1 MDVSQLRTIL
11 WLRWRLTRNQWSR
24 NGPLNAA
31 VTMLVAGIGLVIGM
45 GGAVGGLL
53 AGMFLLTDA
62 SPAMLLVVWDVLVG
76 AFLFFWM
83 IGIVNDIQ
91 RSESIDISR
100 LLHLPI
106 SLRGVFWLNYLA
118 SHLTFSI
125 ILFVPGMLGLAVGL
139 VFGKGWFMMWLVPL
153 LLGVVSMVTAWTY
166 CLRGWLVTLMTN
178 QRRRRAVIAA
188 ITFSFVLLSQL
199 PYILSHVFDDHKRH
213 RPRTVESSQAEKP
226 TATGSESRAGRSLPP
241 VVLAAH
247 RYVPLLWV
255 GNGAMSLG
263 RGDVRPAILG
273 GALAFLIGGLGLR
286 RAYRSTLRFYEGPV
300 TGKRSARR
308 AKAERTI
315 VPGRNFL
322 ARQLPG
328 VPPDA
333 AALALAFFRS
343 LTRAPEVKM
352 ALATNFIM
360 LLVFGGM
367 LFVRRAS
374 GLADGFKP
382 LAATGAV
389 ALAFFGM
396 LGLMFNQFGYDR
408 DGFRTL
414 VLSPVPRERILLGK
428 NLALLPFAV
437 GFGVALLVVAKFAF
451 RIPSVFMAAAG
462 LQLIGAFLLL
472 STVGNLVSVLVP
484 YRIAPGSMKPTKTSS
499 LVMVLIALSH
509 VLFPT
514 AMIPIFVP
522 AVLGLLLSRWCGLP
536 AGAVMLL
543 SSAILLGLLIV
554 LYRLSL
560 SGLGDLLQRRE
571 KAILKVV
578 TEEVE

>member
-1 MDVSQLRTIL
+1 MDLNQLRTIL

-24 NGPLNAA
+24 QGPLNAA
-31 VTMLVAGIGLVIGM
+31 VTILVAGIGLLIGV

-53 AGMFLLTDA
+53 AGTFLLTDA
-62 SPAMLLVVWDVLVG
+62 APEKLLVLWDVLIG
-76 AFLFFWM
+76 AFLFLWM
-83 IGIVNDIQ
+83 IGVVNELQ
-91 RSESIDISR
+91 RSESIDIGR

-118 SHLTFSI
+118 SHLTFAI
-125 ILFVPGMLGLAVGL
+125 ILFLPGMLGLAVGL
-139 VFGKGWFMMWLVPL
+139 VFGNGWIMLWLIPL
-153 LLGVVSMVTAWTY
+153 FLGVVSMVTAWTY

-188 ITFSFVLLSQL
+188 VTFAFVLLSQAPFIVSRVL
-199 PYILSHVFDDHKRH
+199 DDRRPH
-213 RPRTVESSQAEKP
+213 RRRPVASSQSEKE
-226 TATGSESRAGRSLPP
+226 TDADVEGRGGKSLPP
-241 VVLAAH
+241 AVLAAH
-247 RYVPLLWV
+247 RYVLLLWV

-263 RGDVRPAILG
+263 RGDARAAILA
-273 GALAFLIGGLGLR
+273 GAAAFCIGGLGLR
-286 RAYRSTLRFYEGPV
+286 RAYRSTLRFYQGSA
-300 TGKRSARR
+300 TGKRPPRR
-308 AKAERTI
+308 AKAERKSI
-315 VPGRNFL
+315 AGRNFL
-322 ARQLPG
+322 ARELPG

-333 AALALAFFRS
+333 AALMLAFFRS

-360 LLVFGGM
+360 LLIFGGVIF
-367 LFVRRAS
+367 LRRAS
-374 GLADGFKP
+374 GLDNSLKP
-382 LAATGAV
+382 FVATGAV
-389 ALAFFGM
+389 VLTFFGM

-428 NLALLPFAV
+428 NLALLPFAL
-437 GFGVALLVVAKFAF
+437 GFGMALLVVAKLALG
-451 RIPSVFMAAAG
+451 IPLVFVAAG
-462 LQLIGAFLLL
+462 SLQLIGAFLLL

-484 YRIAPGSMKPTKTSS
+484 YRIAPGSMKPTKTTS
-499 LVMVLIALSH
+499 LVTILIALSH

-514 AMIPIFVP
+514 AMIPIFFP
-522 AVLGLLLSRWCGLP
+522 AVLGLVLSRWRGLS
-536 AGAVMLL
+536 AGPVILL
-543 SSAILLGLLIV
+543 SSVILLGLMIL
-554 LYRLSL
+554 LYQFSL

>member
-1 MDVSQLRTIL
+1 MDLSQLRTIL
-11 WLRWRLTRNQWSR
+11 WLRWRLTRNQWLR
-24 NGPLNAA
+24 HGPLDAA
-31 VTMLVAGIGLVIGM
+31 VTILVAGIGLLIGA
-45 GGAVGGLL
+45 GGAVGGFL
-53 AGMFLLTDA
+53 AGMFALADAAPAVLLG
-62 SPAMLLVVWDVLVG
+62 LWDVLVG
-76 AFLFFWM
+76 GWLFFWTV
-83 IGIVNDIQ
+83 GVVNDLQ
-91 RSESIDISR
+91 RSESIDIGR

-106 SLRGVFWLNYLA
+106 SLRGVFWLNYVA
-118 SHLTFSI
+118 SHLTFAI
-125 ILFVPGMLGLAVGL
+125 ILFLPGMLGLAVGL
-139 VFGKGWFMMWLVPL
+139 VFGNGWIMLWLIPL

-178 QRRRRAVIAA
+178 QRRRRAFIAA

-199 PYILSHVFDDHKRH
+199 PYILSHTLDDRKRH
-213 RPRTVESSQAEKP
+213 RPKTVESSQAQKETP
-226 TATGSESRAGRSLPP
+226 SDAEGRAGRSLSP

-263 RGDVRPAILG
+263 RGDARAAILG
-273 GALAFLIGGLGLR
+273 GAAAFLIAGLGLR
-286 RAYRSTLRFYEGPV
+286 QAYRSTLRFYQGSP
-300 TGKRSARR
+300 TGKRPPRR
-308 AKAERTI
+308 AKAERKS
-315 VPGRNFL
+315 VAGRNFL
-322 ARQLPG
+322 ARELPG

-360 LLVFGGM
+360 LLIFGGM
-367 LFVRRAS
+367 LFLRRAS
-374 GLADGFKP
+374 GLDGSLKP
-382 LAATGAV
+382 LVATGAV
-389 ALAFFGM
+389 VVAFFGM

-408 DGFRTL
+408 GGFRTL

-428 NLALLPFAV
+428 NLALLPFAL
-437 GFGVALLVVAKFAF
+437 GFGMALLVVAKLAVG
-451 RIPSVFMAAAG
+451 IPSVFVAAAAF
-462 LQLIGAFLLL
+462 QLIAAFLLM

-484 YRIAPGSMKPTKTSS
+484 YRIAPGSMKPTKTTS
-499 LVMVLIALSH
+499 LVTVLIALSH

-514 AMIPIFVP
+514 AMIPIFFP
-522 AVLGLLLSRWCGLP
+522 AVLGLLLSRWRGLP
-536 AGAVMLL
+536 AAPVILL
-543 SSAILLGLLIV
+543 SSVILLGLMIV
-554 LYRLSL
+554 LYQFSL

>member
-1 MDVSQLRTIL
+1 MDASQLRTIV

-24 NGPLNAA
+24 QGPLNVA
-31 VTMLVAGIGLVIGM
+31 VTMLVAGIGLLIAV

-53 AGMFLLTDA
+53 AGMFPLADAAPAALLG
-62 SPAMLLVVWDVLVG
+62 LWDVLVG
-76 AFLFFWM
+76 GLLFFWM

-91 RSESIDISR
+91 RSESIDIGR

-106 SLRGVFWLNYLA
+106 SLRGGFWLNYLA
-118 SHLTFSI
+118 SHLTFAI
-125 ILFVPGMLGLAVGL
+125 ILFLPGMLGLAVGL
-139 VFGKGWFMMWLVPL
+139 VFGKGWIMIWLIPL

-188 ITFSFVLLSQL
+188 VTFSFVLLSQV
-199 PYILSHVFDDHKRH
+199 PYIFGHVLDDHKRH
-213 RPRTVESSQAEKP
+213 RPKPVESSEAQKQ
-226 TATGSESRAGRSLPP
+226 TATDAESRAGKSLPP
-241 VVLAAH
+241 VVVAAH

-255 GNGAMSLG
+255 GNGAMSLC

-273 GALAFLIGGLGLR
+273 GAAAFLIAGLGLR
-286 RAYRSTLRFYEGPV
+286 QAYRSTLRFYQGST
-300 TGKRSARR
+300 TGKRPSRR
-308 AKAERTI
+308 AKAERKS
-315 VPGRNFL
+315 VAGPNFL
-322 ARQLPG
+322 ARELPG

-360 LLVFGGM
+360 LLLFGGM
-367 LFVRRAS
+367 LFLRRAS
-374 GLADGFKP
+374 GLDGSLKA
-382 LAATGAV
+382 LVATGAV

-437 GFGVALLVVAKFAF
+437 AFGMALLVVTKLALG
-451 RIPSVFMAAAG
+451 IPSVFVAAAVF
-462 LQLIGAFLLL
+462 QLIAAFLLM

-484 YRIAPGSMKPTKTSS
+484 YRIAPGSMKPTKTTS
-499 LVMVLIALSH
+499 LVTVLIALSH

-514 AMIPIFVP
+514 AMIPIFFP
-522 AVLGLLLSRWCGLP
+522 AVLGLLLSRWRGLP
-536 AGAVMLL
+536 VAPVILL
-543 SSAILLGLLIV
+543 SSVILLGLMIV
-554 LYRLSL
+554 LYQFSL

>member
-1 MDVSQLRTIL
+1 MDLSQLRTIL

-24 NGPLNAA
+24 QGPLNAA
-31 VTMLVAGIGLVIGM
+31 VSILVAGIGLLIGA
-45 GGAVGGLL
+45 GGAIGGFL
-53 AGMFLLTDA
+53 AGMFALADAAPAVLLG
-62 SPAMLLVVWDVLVG
+62 LWDVLVG
-76 AFLFFWM
+76 GWLFFWTV
-83 IGIVNDIQ
+83 GVVNDLQ
-91 RSESIDISR
+91 RSESIDIGR

-118 SHLTFSI
+118 SHLTFAI
-125 ILFVPGMLGLAVGL
+125 ILFLPGMLGLAAGL
-139 VFGKGWFMMWLVPL
+139 VFGNGWIMLWLIPL

-199 PYILSHVFDDHKRH
+199 PYILSHTLGDRKRH
-213 RPRTVESSQAEKP
+213 RPKTVESSQAQNETP
-226 TATGSESRAGRSLPP
+226 SDAEGRAGRSLSP
-241 VVLAAH
+241 VVVAAH

-263 RGDVRPAILG
+263 RGDARAAILG
-273 GALAFLIGGLGLR
+273 GAAAFLIAGLGLH
-286 RAYRSTLRFYEGPV
+286 RAYRSTLRFYQSAP
-300 TGKRSARR
+300 TRKRPPRR
-308 AKAERTI
+308 AKAERKS
-315 VPGRNFL
+315 VAGRNFL
-322 ARQLPG
+322 ARELPG

-360 LLVFGGM
+360 LLLFGGM
-367 LFVRRAS
+367 IFLRRAS
-374 GLADGFKP
+374 GLDSSLKP
-382 LAATGAV
+382 FVATGAV
-389 ALAFFGM
+389 VLTFFGM

-437 GFGVALLVVAKFAF
+437 GFGVALLAIAGLALGIPLVFVAAG
-451 RIPSVFMAAAG
+451 G

-484 YRIAPGSMKPTKTSS
+484 YRIAPGSMKPTKTTS
-499 LVMVLIALSH
+499 LVTILIALSH

-514 AMIPIFVP
+514 AMIPIFLP

-536 AGAVMLL
+536 VGPVVLL
-543 SSAILLGLLIV
+543 SSAILLGLMIL
-554 LYRLSL
+554 LYQFSL
-560 SGLGDLLQRRE
+560 PGLGDLLQRRE

>member
-1 MDVSQLRTIL
+1 MDLDQLRTIL

-24 NGPLNAA
+24 QGPLNAA
-31 VTMLVAGIGLVIGM
+31 VTMLVAGIGLLIGV

-53 AGMFLLTDA
+53 AGTFLLTDA
-62 SPAMLLVVWDVLVG
+62 APEKLLVLWDVLIG
-76 AFLFFWM
+76 AFLFLWM
-83 IGIVNDIQ
+83 IGVINELQ
-91 RSESIDISR
+91 RSESIDIGR

-118 SHLTFSI
+118 SHLTFAI
-125 ILFVPGMLGLAVGL
+125 ILFLPGMLGLAVGL
-139 VFGKGWFMMWLVPL
+139 VFGNGWIMLWLVPL
-153 LLGVVSMVTAWTY
+153 FLGVVSMVTAWTY

-188 ITFSFVLLSQL
+188 VTFAFVLLSQAPFIVSRVL
-199 PYILSHVFDDHKRH
+199 DDRRPH
-213 RPRTVESSQAEKP
+213 RRRPVASSQSEKE
-226 TATGSESRAGRSLPP
+226 TDADVEGRGGKSLPP
-241 VVLAAH
+241 AVLAAH

-263 RGDVRPAILG
+263 RGDARAAILA
-273 GALAFLIGGLGLR
+273 GAAAFCIGGLGLR
-286 RAYRSTLRFYEGPV
+286 RAYRSTLRFYQGSA
-300 TGKRSARR
+300 TGKRPPRR
-308 AKAERTI
+308 AKAERKSI
-315 VPGRNFL
+315 AGRNFL
-322 ARQLPG
+322 ARELPG

-333 AALALAFFRS
+333 AALMLAFFRS

-360 LLVFGGM
+360 LLIFGGVIF
-367 LFVRRAS
+367 LRRAS
-374 GLADGFKP
+374 GLDNSLKP
-382 LAATGAV
+382 FVATGAV
-389 ALAFFGM
+389 VLTFFGM

-428 NLALLPFAV
+428 NLALLPFAL
-437 GFGVALLVVAKFAF
+437 GFGMALLVVAKLALG
-451 RIPSVFMAAAG
+451 IPLVFVAAGG

-484 YRIAPGSMKPTKTSS
+484 YRIAPGSMKPTKTTS
-499 LVMVLIALSH
+499 LVTVLIALSH

-514 AMIPIFVP
+514 AMIPIFFP
-522 AVLGLLLSRWCGLP
+522 AVLGLVLSRWRGLS
-536 AGAVMLL
+536 AGPVILL
-543 SSAILLGLLIV
+543 SSVILLGLMIL
-554 LYRLSL
+554 LYQFSL